1 MGKMSS
7 YSKRRITYNKVRL
20 SLFLHSYGAY
30 IISRLFEP
38 KNKSYPKLKSQSI
51 RRVSQILNLNVSLLK
66 SYFISG
72 KYPRKIPKPK
82 NIAKYIIE
90 RKRIFVYLEVEK
102 EILNLMQEKQDW
114 QDTALE
120 DYERVLFE
128 PALERTA
135 GNHLCNIK
143 DDLKFDQELNLLK
156 VKYRTYYYYVADK
169 YKLPTMR
176 NLPFILRL
184 IT

>member
-1 MGKMSS
+1 MGSN
-7 YSKRRITYNKVRL
+7 SKKRITYNKVRL

-38 KNKSYPKLKSQSI
+38 KNKSYPKLNTQSV
-51 RRVSQILNLNVSLLK
+51 RRLSQILNLDVSLLK
-66 SYFISG
+66 NYFISG

-90 RKRIFVYLEVEK
+90 RKRIFVYLEVER
-102 EILNLMQEKQDW
+102 EILNLMQEKQDL
-114 QDTALE
+114 QGTALE
-120 DYERVLFE
+120 DYDRALVE
-128 PALERTA
+128 PAIERTA
-135 GNHLCNIK
+135 GNHQCNIK
-143 DDLKFDQELNLLK
+143 DDLKFEQELTILK

-169 YKLPTMR
+169 YKLPTIR